1 MRRAN
6 TETVL
11 DLNISVDPSELK
23 LCSGILER
31 CKGLKKNK
39 IKAQAL
45 SMKHFPGD
53 PSHNQL
59 QPQGLNPQD
68 ESEPEE
74 THPHGIS

>member
-1 MRRAN
+1 
-6 TETVL
+6 
-11 DLNISVDPSELK
+11 
-23 LCSGILER
+23 
-31 CKGLKKNK
+31 
-39 IKAQAL
+39 
-45 SMKHFPGD
+45 MKHFPGD